1 MTAETITAAEANRK
15 FSELLRKVRDGQTV
29 VVTVHGKPAAKIVAF
44 SGDAG
49 AAGNAH
55 RSLVTRLSGQPSV
68 NVGGWTRA
76 SLYQNRK

>member
-55 RSLVTRLSGQPSV
+55 RSLVARLSGQPLV
-68 NVGGWTRA
+68 NVGRWTRA
-76 SLYQNRK
+76 ALYQDRK

>member
-15 FSELLRKVRDGQTV
+15 FSELLRKVRDGQTI
-29 VVTVHGKPAAKIVAF
+29 VVTVHGKPAAKLVAF
-44 SGDAG
+44 TGDAG

-55 RSLVTRLSGQPSV
+55 RSLVARLSGQPSV